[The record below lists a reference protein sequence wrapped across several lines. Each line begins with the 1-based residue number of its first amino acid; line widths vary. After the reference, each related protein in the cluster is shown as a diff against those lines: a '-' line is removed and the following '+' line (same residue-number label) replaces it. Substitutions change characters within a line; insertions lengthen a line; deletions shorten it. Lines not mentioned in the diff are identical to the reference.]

1 MSTLTN
7 KKISDTYK
15 GLLKTA
21 DETTLSETPKAIT
34 DGDGNNSG
42 VLLDNAGNLKV
53 NNVVEFGSLKDA
65 DEDITIEKFVDEADG
80 IENNDNDTSLPT
92 SAAVKNY
99 VDQTI
104 TAEDLD
110 FSGNSG
116 TGDVDLDSEVFEI
129 TGSNGI
135 TTTALDNTLDID
147 GSTLQTAIN
156 TNAADIS
163 TNSADIST
171 NSSDIAT
178 NASNIST
185 NATNI
190 ASNDTDIAT
199 NAANIATNVTNINT
213 NGADIS
219 QNSLDIATNT
229 TDIASNAA
237 DIASNDTDISNLQTS
252 VSTNTTDIASNAADI
267 STNSTAISTNA
278 SGISTNATAIST
290 NATDIATNASDITTN
305 AANIATNT
313 TGISTNATDIATNVT
328 DIATN
333 ANNIA
338 SNDTDIATNASNI
351 SSNASNIATN
361 AANITSNDTDIAT
374 NAANIAT
381 NTTNISTNATNIA
394 SNDTDIA
401 TNATNISNNATA
413 ISTNAT
419 DIATNT
425 TNIAQ
430 AITGSGTEDFLPK
443 FSDTKIVGDS
453 QVSDNGTNVGINTTT
468 GTALFNVKSSGSTP
482 TVEIRNE
489 SLSSVG
495 LTVQQ
500 SATSTADM
508 QQWTNLGGQVKALV
522 DAEGK
527 IGINLTNPSKEL
539 DVLGEIRT
547 ARPSASPDGF
557 AHVAL
562 NSQYTAASGIYF
574 EGDGGQFLLKDVDNN
589 QNVKLS
595 SNADSYVKGRFGVG
609 DLLTDA
615 RSNSKF
621 FVKNGD
627 IQIDRPDSGGF
638 GGGIILHTP
647 DKQNRYKI
655 TIDNNGNLVTT
666 QV

>member
-21 DETTLSETPKAIT
+21 DETKLSATPKAIT
-34 DGDGNNSG
+34 DGDGTNSG

-80 IENNDNDTSLPT
+80 IANNDNDTSLPT
-92 SAAVKNY
+92 TAAVKDY
-99 VDQTI
+99 VDTQI

-116 TGDVDLDSEVFEI
+116 TGDVDLDSEVFAI

-135 TTTALDNTLDID
+135 ITTALDNTLDID

-156 TNAADIS
+156 TNA
-163 TNSADIST
+163 
-171 NSSDIAT
+171 
-178 NASNIST
+178 SNIST
-185 NATNI
+185 NATNISQNETDIATNVADISTNASNI

-199 NAANIATNVTNINT
+199 NATNIATNVSNISANQSNITTNATNI
-213 NGADIS
+213 AS
-219 QNSLDIATNT
+219 NT
-229 TDIASNAA
+229 TDIASNAS

-252 VSTNTTDIASNAADI
+252 VATNTTDIANNTADI
-267 STNSTAISTNA
+267 TQNA
-278 SGISTNATAIST
+278 TDITTNATAIST
-290 NATDIATNASDITTN
+290 NASDISTNSTSIATNASDINTN
-305 AANIATNT
+305 TANIATNT
-313 TGISTNATDIATNVT
+313 SNISTNT
-328 DIATN
+328 
-333 ANNIA
+333 
-338 SNDTDIATNASNI
+338 
-351 SSNASNIATN
+351 SNIATN
-361 AANITSNDTDIAT
+361 TGNITANSNDITANTDDIQDLQSDVNT
-374 NAANIAT
+374 NTSNIAT

-394 SNDTDIA
+394 NNDSDISALQTDV
-401 TNATNISNNATA
+401 
-413 ISTNAT
+413 STNT
-419 DIATNT
+419 TNIATNT

-430 AITGSGTEDFLPK
+430 AITGSGTADFLPK
-443 FSDTKIVGDS
+443 FTDTKIVGDS
-453 QVSDNGTNVGINTTT
+453 QISDDGTNVGINTTS

-482 TVEIRNE
+482 TVDIRNE

-495 LTVQQ
+495 LTVRQ

-574 EGDGGQFLLKDVDNN
+574 ENDGGQFLLKDVDNN

-615 RSNSKF
+615 RSTSKF

-627 IQIDRPDSGGF
+627 IQIDRPDSGTD

-647 DKQNRYKI
+647 DKQNRFKI